1 MTTFLSFL
9 ALILFLLMCIHGLFR
24 ARKRMTEDRNYWMR
38 RALFFEAQAYELLRS
53 KPVFRRDESDWW
65 RHEENP

>member
-9 ALILFLLMCIHGLFR
+9 ALILLLLMCIAALVR
-24 ARKRMTEDRNYWMR
+24 ARNYWMR

-53 KPVFRRDESDWW
+53 KPIFRHDDPADWW